1 VIVDFY
7 LMSSPRGTAGRNSI
21 DSSYSRDDYSDNAAL
36 IPKESEKVR
45 TPSAAGT
52 LHLAFSY
59 CSDVYSATL
68 CFVSLAF
75 VYSVQNLIAPNMS
88 AIAEMWNFS
97 PEQRDEYLGGQLSLV
112 FYAPG
117 VIFAI
122 LFGYLS
128 GMASRRMLF
137 VSLIIVTALPT
148 FLTTFVES
156 FRQLAWARAVT
167 GMGIGGVLPVVYSM
181 VGDWFPAHQR
191 AAATAYVTA
200 ACGGGILTGQI
211 VAASLGSFDWRWP
224 FLFFSVPMF
233 ICAAFFYWTTEEPK
247 RGQNEEGLS
256 AYRDAGFEYQPET
269 ISFSQVATVTTCKTN
284 MLVLLQAFPGNIPWG
299 ILLVYLHDFL
309 IVDIEFKPREA
320 LVMITILA
328 GAGFVGIVLGG
339 FIAQYAYLRGSKYVA
354 LLCASMTVIRTIPAF
369 FIFGWPY
376 MFGTGEEVSRGAF
389 LLILVISGILAT
401 MAVPGLGAML
411 LNVNL
416 PETRGTMC
424 ALYSVLEDLSKGV
437 GSYIVTLIAEAVGGR
452 PVAYQ
457 ICLLLWILPGVAMF
471 EAIKT
476 FETDEEAMRKRLD
489 EMAGEALIRASKNKA
504 RSEIGKLSKAAAEAM
519 NRSKPSTRI

>member
-1 VIVDFY
+1 
-7 LMSSPRGTAGRNSI
+7 MSSNRSTIGGSVSPPPLYGTEEADINESLI
-21 DSSYSRDDYSDNAAL
+21 VKQSDVNV
-36 IPKESEKVR
+36 S
-45 TPSAAGT
+45 TTSPSKMEF
-52 LHLAFSY
+52 LSH

-88 AIAEMWNFS
+88 AIAEMWKFS
-97 PEQRDEYLGGQLSLV
+97 PKQRDEYLGGTLSLV

-117 VIFAI
+117 VVFAI

-128 GMASRRMLF
+128 GMMSRRILF
-137 VSLIIVTALPT
+137 VALILITAIPT
-148 FLTTFVES
+148 FMTTFVDS
-156 FRQLAWARAVT
+156 FRQLMWTRAIT
-167 GMGIGGVLPVVYSM
+167 GLSIGGVLPVTYSL
-181 VGDWFPAHQR
+181 VGDWFPASQR

-200 ACGGGILTGQI
+200 ACGGGMLTGQI
-211 VAASLGSFDWRWP
+211 IAASLGSFDWRWP
-224 FLFFSVPMF
+224 FLFFSVPLF
-233 ICAAFFYWTTEEPK
+233 ICAGFFFFTTEEPK

-256 AYRDAGFEYQPET
+256 AYRDQGYEYQPES
-269 ISFSQVATVTTCKTN
+269 ISVSQIATVTACKTN
-284 MLVLLQAFPGNIPWG
+284 LLVLLQAFPGNIPWG

-309 IVDIEFKPREA
+309 IVDIKFRSQEA
-320 LVMITILA
+320 LIMITILA

-339 FIAQYAYLRGSKYVA
+339 FMGQYSYLKGRQYLP
-354 LLCASMTVIRTIPAF
+354 LLCGSMTVLRTIPAF

-389 LLILVISGILAT
+389 LLVLVIAGISAT

-411 LNVNL
+411 LNVNM

-424 ALYSVLEDLSKGV
+424 ALYSVLEDLSRGLGGYV
-437 GSYIVTLIAEAVGGR
+437 VTLIAEAVGGR

-457 ICLLLWILPGVAMF
+457 ICLLLWVLPGVALF
-471 EAIKT
+471 QAIKS
-476 FETDEEAMRKRLD
+476 FGADEEAMRRRLD

-519 NRSKPSTRI
+519 NRGSKSSRTA

>member
-1 VIVDFY
+1 
-7 LMSSPRGTAGRNSI
+7 MSSNRGTIGGTLSPAP
-21 DSSYSRDDYSDNAAL
+21 SYRADESEVNESL
-36 IPKESEKVR
+36 LPKEPEI
-45 TPSAAGT
+45 TPSSIGHSNIHF
-52 LHLAFSY
+52 LSH

-88 AIAEMWNFS
+88 AIADMWKFT
-97 PEQRDEYLGGQLSLV
+97 PEQRDEYLGGTLSLV

-117 VIFAI
+117 VVFAI

-128 GMASRRMLF
+128 GAMSRRILF
-137 VSLIIVTALPT
+137 VALILTTAVPT

-156 FRQLAWARAVT
+156 FRQLAWTRAVT
-167 GMGIGGVLPVVYSM
+167 GLSIGGVLPVTYSL
-181 VGDWFPAHQR
+181 VGDWFPASQR

-211 VAASLGSFDWRWP
+211 IAASLGSFDWRWP

-233 ICAAFFYWTTEEPK
+233 ICAGFFYFTTEEPK
-247 RGQNEEGLS
+247 RGQNEESLS
-256 AYRDAGFEYQPET
+256 AYREQGYEYQPEA
-269 ISFSQVATVTTCKTN
+269 ISFSQIATVTTCKTN
-284 MLVLLQAFPGNIPWG
+284 LLVLLQAFPGNIPWG

-309 IVDIEFKPREA
+309 IVDIGFKSQEA

-339 FIAQYAYLRGSKYVA
+339 FMGQYSYLKGRQYLP
-354 LLCASMTVIRTIPAF
+354 LLCGSMTVLRTIPAF

-376 MFGTGEEVSRGAF
+376 MFGSGDEVSRGAF
-389 LLILVISGILAT
+389 LLVLVIAGISAT

-411 LNVNL
+411 LNVNM

-424 ALYSVLEDLSKGV
+424 ALYSVLEDLSKGLGGYV
-437 GSYIVTLIAEAVGGR
+437 VTLIAEAVGGR
-452 PVAYQ
+452 AVAYQ
-457 ICLLLWILPGVAMF
+457 ICLLLWVLPGVALF
-471 EAIKT
+471 QAIKS
-476 FETDEEAMRKRLD
+476 FGADEEAMRRRLD
-489 EMAGEALIRASKNKA
+489 EIAGEALIRASKNKA

-519 NRSKPSTRI
+519 NRGSAKSSKTA

>member
-1 VIVDFY
+1 
-7 LMSSPRGTAGRNSI
+7 MT
-21 DSSYSRDDYSDNAAL
+21 SRLEDDEAQL
-36 IPKESEKVR
+36 IPKEK
-45 TPSAAGT
+45 PSVSSSVFN
-52 LHLAFSY
+52 H
-59 CSDVYSATL
+59 CSDVYSASL

-88 AIAEMWNFS
+88 AIAAMWDYS
-97 PEQRDEYLGGQLSLV
+97 PEQRDEYLGGQLSLL

-128 GMASRRMLF
+128 GLASRKLLF
-137 VSLIIVTALPT
+137 VVLIVMTAFPT
-148 FLTTFVES
+148 FMTTFVES

-167 GMGIGGVLPVVYSM
+167 GMGIGGVLPVVYSLA
-181 VGDWFPAHQR
+181 GDWFPASQR

-200 ACGGGILTGQI
+200 ACGGGILIGQI
-211 VAASLGSFDWRWP
+211 VAASLGAFDWRWP

-233 ICAAFFYWTTEEPK
+233 ICAAFFYWTTEEPR

-256 AYRDAGFEYQPET
+256 QYRDAGFEYHPESIT
-269 ISFSQVATVTTCKTN
+269 VSQIATVTTCKTN
-284 MLVLLQAFPGNIPWG
+284 LLVLLQAFPGNIPWG

-309 IVDIEFKPREA
+309 IVDIQFKSQEA
-320 LVMITILA
+320 IIMITILA

-339 FIAQYAYLRGSKYVA
+339 FMGQYAYLRGPRFLP
-354 LLCASMTVIRTIPAF
+354 LLCGAMTVLRTIPAF

-376 MFGTGEEVSRGAF
+376 MFGTGEDVSRGAF
-389 LLILVISGILAT
+389 LLVLVIAGISAT

-437 GSYIVTLIAEAVGGR
+437 GSYVVTMVAEAVGGR

-457 ICLLLWILPGVAMF
+457 LCLLLWVIPGVAMF
-471 EAIKT
+471 QAIKS
-476 FETDEEAMRKRLD
+476 FGNDEEAMRRRLD
-489 EMAGEALIRASKNKA
+489 EMAGEALIRASKIKA
-504 RSEIGKLSKAAAEAM
+504 RSEIGKLAKSAAEAINT
-519 NRSKPSTRI
+519 NRAAKSNIKTS